1 MDKKLKTILYSLLSI
16 FLTMFAVTLYQK
28 GNPKICGYIFITI
41 IFSIG
46 TSYLLITL
54 YQISKNIK
62 NNNYLIQI
70 ALNIF
75 AIELFI
81 VYSIDIFL
89 KTLKIF
95 NKKIL
100 KLFLSQV
107 KKPLKFIII
116 IVFIISLIIYFNEY
130 TIFQKN
136 IINTII
142 FFISIVTIFLCIVK
156 ILLYKKQVLI
166 LILTGII
173 VTIVCSLIGLL
184 QSTDF
189 SLAAVIFVFGMLFT
203 IIENIEKF
211 IELDTYYPKEIVT
224 LENDDKIKRNK
235 LVLNLIIGILFI
247 LTYITF
253 KILNVQQLKKKI
265 LEYTKLTVLY
275 EPLAMGL
282 LVLII
287 LEILTILFLYIF
299 SKKLEIISNH
309 SKLYSNENIIEL
321 IYSMLTFGI
330 KEKVIP
336 KVIDN
341 IAIGNHD
348 IDQVNPEVF
357 IENIREI
364 PKDIHIILSKVEDVP
379 TIRKLLVIYPN
390 KEVYSCKI
398 SVSKNIVKRLSDIK
412 LEDAINK

>member
-54 YQISKNIK
+54 YQISKNMK
-62 NNNYLIQI
+62 NNNYLIRI

-142 FFISIVTIFLCIVK
+142 FFISIVTILCIVK

-189 SLAAVIFVFGMLFT
+189 SLAAVIFVFGILFT
-203 IIENIEKF
+203 MIENIEKF
-211 IELDTYYPKEIVT
+211 IELDTYYQKEIVT

-253 KILNVQQLKKKI
+253 KILNIQQLKKKI

-287 LEILTILFLYIF
+287 LEILTILLLYIF

-321 IYSMLTFGI
+321 IYSILTFGI
-330 KEKVIP
+330 KEKVVP

>member
-1 MDKKLKTILYSLLSI
+1 
-16 FLTMFAVTLYQK
+16 
-28 GNPKICGYIFITI
+28 
-41 IFSIG
+41 
-46 TSYLLITL
+46 
-54 YQISKNIK
+54 
-62 NNNYLIQI
+62 
-70 ALNIF
+70 
-75 AIELFI
+75 
-81 VYSIDIFL
+81 
-89 KTLKIF
+89 
-95 NKKIL
+95 
-100 KLFLSQV
+100 
-107 KKPLKFIII
+107 
-116 IVFIISLIIYFNEY
+116 
-130 TIFQKN
+130 
-136 IINTII
+136 
-142 FFISIVTIFLCIVK
+142 
-156 ILLYKKQVLI
+156 
-166 LILTGII
+166 
-173 VTIVCSLIGLL
+173 
-184 QSTDF
+184 
-189 SLAAVIFVFGMLFT
+189 
-203 IIENIEKF
+203 
-211 IELDTYYPKEIVT
+211 
-224 LENDDKIKRNK
+224 
-235 LVLNLIIGILFI
+235 
-247 LTYITF
+247 
-253 KILNVQQLKKKI
+253 
-265 LEYTKLTVLY
+265 
-275 EPLAMGL
+275 MGL